1 MERKLAAI
9 LAADVVGFSR
19 LMEHHE
25 SRTLARLRERMAAIE
40 TRVQEHGGHVFGGAG
55 DSVIAEFP
63 SAVQAV
69 CCALASQG
77 DIARANR
84 DLPEGER
91 LTFRMGVNV
100 GDVLVS
106 EDNFYGDGVNVA
118 DRLQQLA
125 EPGGICISETAY
137 LHVHKSI
144 AAAYEDLGRVP
155 VKNIAE
161 PIRVYRI
168 RHAAAGPLT
177 RPRRWRRPLVIAA
190 GIAFMALVVGGLAT
204 WLQPWLTAEAPSQAQ
219 MENRPTLA
227 EPTRHFAV
235 DNPADIND
243 ATAITIYERIRDKM
257 AEDYAKSG
265 LDSAESYTDW
275 RKYSTAPYPSA
286 QHGRRYVNNY
296 ANDAASAYGRYE
308 NAGKMPVG
316 AIIAKDSF
324 EVTARGDVLSGP
336 LFVMEKM
343 PEDFHAATGDWRYTM
358 ILPNGHIFGRTEK
371 NDLNNTGFCADCH
384 RAAGAET
391 DDLLFL
397 PEDYRRS
404 FFRLNE

>member
-19 LMEHHE
+19 LMESDE
-25 SRTLARLRERMAAIE
+25 SRTLARLRERMAAVE

-55 DSVIAEFP
+55 DSLIAEFP

-77 DIARANR
+77 DIARSNQE
-84 DLPEGER
+84 LPAAER

-100 GDVLVS
+100 GDVLVT

-144 AAAYEDLGRVP
+144 TAAYEDLGRVS

-168 RHAAAGPLT
+168 RHAAAGPPD
-177 RPRRWRRPLVIAA
+177 RPRRRQRTLALAA
-190 GIAFMALVVGGLAT
+190 GLGILALAAGGLAV
-204 WLQPWLTAEAPSQAQ
+204 WLHPWTTAEAPPQAQ
-219 MENRPTLA
+219 MDTRPALA
-227 EPTRHFAV
+227 EPKRHFAV
-235 DNPADIND
+235 DNPADIDD
-243 ATAITIYERIRDKM
+243 ATAMTIYERIRGKM
-257 AEDYAKSG
+257 AADYAESS
-265 LDSAESYTDW
+265 LAAAETYTDW
-275 RKYSTAPYPSA
+275 RQYNTAPYQSA
-286 QHGRRYVNNY
+286 EHGRRYVNNY
-296 ANDAASAYGRYE
+296 ANDDAAAYGRYE
-308 NAGKMPVG
+308 QAGEMPAG

-343 PEDFHAATGDWRYTM
+343 PEGFNDATRDWRYTM
-358 ILPNGHIFGRTEK
+358 ILPHGRVFGRTQE
-371 NDLNNTGFCADCH
+371 DTLNNTGFCADCH
-384 RAAGAET
+384 HAAGAEN
-391 DDLLFL
+391 DDLFFL
-397 PEDYRRS
+397 PEDYRRA
-404 FFRLNE
+404 FFRLRE